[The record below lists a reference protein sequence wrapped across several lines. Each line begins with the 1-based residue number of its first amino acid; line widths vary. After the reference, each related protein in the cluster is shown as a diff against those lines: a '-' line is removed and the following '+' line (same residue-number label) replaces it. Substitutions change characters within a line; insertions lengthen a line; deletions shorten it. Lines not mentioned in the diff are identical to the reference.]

1 MIRGDVYS
9 YKFKEPNKRRPVLI
23 LTRPNLIP
31 ALNAI
36 TVAEI
41 TTTIRGNDSEVL
53 LNEADGMRETCV
65 VNLLNIQPVSTPAGI
80 RIFTCSVFGV
90 TPLPLHKLHGER
102 RRPVPSQSGQ
112 VCENCNRPPLL

>member
-53 LNEADGMRETCV
+53 LDEADGMKETCV
-65 VNLLNIQPVSTPAGI
+65 VNLLNIQTVPKNKISGYITRLSDERMAEVFEAI
-80 RIFTCSVFGV
+80 RFALGFD
-90 TPLPLHKLHGER
+90 K
-102 RRPVPSQSGQ
+102 
-112 VCENCNRPPLL
+112 